1 MKAPEWR
8 SERAEEK
15 LLKGCENYL
24 RDTMLRN
31 PGTYANKKRKKPA
44 LKQ

>member
-1 MKAPEWR
+1 MNELKRSYSNVKA
-8 SERAEEK
+8 
-15 LLKGCENYL
+15 ENYL